1 MLEIKT
7 EGFAGALEAMSSLN
21 LDLQRK
27 ILKKALATA
36 AAPVVFR
43 EKQNARRNRDSGLLA
58 DSIFVTVKVDKA
70 GEATANIRPS
80 GKLVVVMQTEP
91 DGTKRQVRTR
101 ASAYAHVVEF
111 GSKHVSARPFA
122 RPALAESM
130 SEIEAGFAA
139 EVNAAVIKATA
150 KANRAAK
157 K

>member
-27 ILKKALATA
+27 ILRKALATA
-36 AAPVVFR
+36 AGPVVFR

-58 DSIFVTVKVDKA
+58 DSIYVTVKVDKA

-111 GSKHVSARPFA
+111 GSKHVAARPFV
-122 RPALAESM
+122 RPAVDQSLPEV
-130 SEIEAGFAA
+130 EAAFAA
-139 EVNAAVIKATA
+139 EVNAAVVKAAA
-150 KANRAAK
+150 KAARSK

>member
-21 LDLQRK
+21 LDLQRR
-27 ILKKALATA
+27 ILKKALTTA
-36 AAPVVFR
+36 AGPVMFR
-43 EKQNARRNRDSGLLA
+43 EKQNAGRNKDSGLLA
-58 DSIFVTVKVDKA
+58 DSIFVTVKVDRA

-80 GKLVVVMQTEP
+80 GKRVVVMQTEP

-111 GSKHVSARPFA
+111 GSKHVRARPFV
-122 RPALAESM
+122 RPAVQQSLREV
-130 SEIEAGFAA
+130 EAGFTA
-139 EVNAAVIKATA
+139 EVNAAVKKAVT
-150 KANRAAK
+150 KASRTK

>member
-21 LDLQRK
+21 LDLQRR
-27 ILKKALATA
+27 ILKKALTTA
-36 AAPVVFR
+36 AGPVMFR
-43 EKQNARRNRDSGLLA
+43 EKQNAGRNKDSGLLA
-58 DSIFVTVKVDKA
+58 DSIFVTVKVDRA

-80 GKLVVVMQTEP
+80 GKRVVVMQTEP

-111 GSKHVSARPFA
+111 GSKHVRARPFV
-122 RPALAESM
+122 RPAVQQSLREV
-130 SEIEAGFAA
+130 EAGFTA
-139 EVNAAVIKATA
+139 EVNAAVKKAVA
-150 KANRAAK
+150 KANRTK

>member
-7 EGFAGALEAMSSLN
+7 KGFAGALEAMSSLN

-27 ILKKALATA
+27 ILRKALATA
-36 AAPVVFR
+36 SGPVVFR

-80 GKLVVVMQTEP
+80 GKRVVVMQTEP

-111 GSKHVSARPFA
+111 GSKHVAARPFV
-122 RPALAESM
+122 RPAVDQSLPEV
-130 SEIEAGFAA
+130 EAAFTA
-139 EVNAAVIKATA
+139 EVNAAVVKAAA
-150 KANRAAK
+150 KASRSK

>member
-27 ILKKALATA
+27 ILKKALTTA
-36 AAPVVFR
+36 AGPVMFR

-80 GKLVVVMQTEP
+80 GKRVVVMQTEP

-111 GSKHVSARPFA
+111 GSKHVAARPFV
-122 RPALAESM
+122 RPAVDQSLPEV
-130 SEIEAGFAA
+130 EAAFAA
-139 EVNAAVIKATA
+139 EVNAAVVKAVA
-150 KANRAAK
+150 KAARSK

>member
-7 EGFAGALEAMSSLN
+7 EGFAGALEAMASLN

-27 ILKKALATA
+27 ILRKALATA
-36 AAPVVFR
+36 AGPVVFR
-43 EKQNARRNRDSGLLA
+43 EKQNARRNSDSGLLA

-111 GSKHVSARPFA
+111 GSKHVAARPFV
-122 RPALAESM
+122 RPAVDQSLPEV
-130 SEIEAGFAA
+130 EAAFAA
-139 EVNAAVIKATA
+139 EVNAAVVKAAA
-150 KANRAAK
+150 KAARSK

>member
-27 ILKKALATA
+27 ILKKALTTA
-36 AAPVVFR
+36 AGPVVFR

-58 DSIFVTVKVDKA
+58 DSIYVTVKVDKA

-111 GSKHVSARPFA
+111 GSKHVAARPFV
-122 RPALAESM
+122 RPAVDQSLPEV
-130 SEIEAGFAA
+130 EAAFAA
-139 EVNAAVIKATA
+139 EVNAAVVKAAA
-150 KANRAAK
+150 KAARSK

>member
-27 ILKKALATA
+27 ILRKALATA
-36 AAPVVFR
+36 AGPVVFR

-111 GSKHVSARPFA
+111 GSKHVAARPFV
-122 RPALAESM
+122 RPAVDQSLPEV
-130 SEIEAGFAA
+130 EAAFAA
-139 EVNAAVIKATA
+139 EVNAAVVKAAA
-150 KANRAAK
+150 KAGRARK
-157 K
+157 

>member
-7 EGFAGALEAMSSLN
+7 EGFAGALEAMSSLA

-27 ILKKALATA
+27 ILKKALTTA
-36 AAPVVFR
+36 AGPIVFR

-58 DSIFVTVKVDKA
+58 DSIFVSVKVDRV

-111 GSKHVSARPFA
+111 GSKHVAARPFV
-122 RPALAESM
+122 RPAVEQSIP
-130 SEIEAGFAA
+130 EVEAAFAA
-139 EVNAAVIKATA
+139 EVNAAVIKAAA
-150 KANRAAK
+150 KAARSK

>member
-21 LDLQRK
+21 LDLQRR
-27 ILKKALATA
+27 ILKKALTTA
-36 AAPVVFR
+36 AGPVMFR
-43 EKQNARRNRDSGLLA
+43 EKQNAGRNKDSGLLA
-58 DSIFVTVKVDKA
+58 DSIFVTVKVDRA

-80 GKLVVVMQTEP
+80 GKRVVVMQTEP

-111 GSKHVSARPFA
+111 GSKHVAARPFV
-122 RPALAESM
+122 RPAVDQSLPEV
-130 SEIEAGFAA
+130 EAAFAA

-150 KANRAAK
+150 KANRSK

>member
-27 ILKKALATA
+27 ILKKALTTA
-36 AAPVVFR
+36 AGPVVFR

-58 DSIFVTVKVDKA
+58 DSIYVTVKVDKA

-80 GKLVVVMQTEP
+80 GKRVVVMQTEP

-111 GSKHVSARPFA
+111 GSKHVASRPFV
-122 RPALAESM
+122 RPAVDQSLPEV
-130 SEIEAGFAA
+130 EAAFAA
-139 EVNAAVIKATA
+139 EVNAAVVKAAA
-150 KANRAAK
+150 KAARSK

>member
-27 ILKKALATA
+27 ILRKALATA
-36 AAPVVFR
+36 AGPVVFR

-58 DSIFVTVKVDKA
+58 DSESCADVLLAA

-111 GSKHVSARPFA
+111 GSKHVAARPFV
-122 RPALAESM
+122 RPAVDQSLPEV
-130 SEIEAGFAA
+130 EAAFAA
-139 EVNAAVIKATA
+139 EVNAAVVKAAA
-150 KANRAAK
+150 KAARSK